1 MKRVFITICFV
12 VLLFAAPVYSE
23 LIDNNDGT
31 ITDTDT
37 GLMWLQDANVSGLLT
52 WSEAKSWVDNLSYAG
67 YDDWRLPND
76 FNDCIGYDCTDS
88 EMGHLYFSENVTA
101 VSPVLFINLKD
112 SADYWTG
119 SYPIVKTFNFSSGKD
134 SEGHEIFDKYNYA
147 MAVRDVTVVP
157 ESISSKLFFI
167 GAGVLIG
174 GTIIL
179 IMMVTI
185 MDRL

>member
-1 MKRVFITICFV
+1 MKKVFITICFV
-12 VLLFAAPVYSE
+12 VLLFSAPVYSE
-23 LIDNNDGT
+23 LIDNHDGT

-37 GLMWLQDANVSGLLT
+37 GLMWLQDANVSGSLT
-52 WSEAKSWVDNLSYAG
+52 WSEAKSWAHNLTHAG

-76 FNDCIGYDCTDS
+76 FNDCIGFDCRDS
-88 EMGHLYFSENVTA
+88 EMGHLYYSENVTTA
-101 VSPVLFINLKD
+101 SHSLFINIKD
-112 SADYWTG
+112 SVDYWTG
-119 SYPIVKTFNFSSGKD
+119 SYPIVKTFNFSNGRD
-134 SEGHEIFDKYNYA
+134 SEGHDIPHTYNYA
-147 MAVRDVTVVP
+147 MAVRDVAVVP

-179 IMMVTI
+179 IMVLTI

>member
-1 MKRVFITICFV
+1 MKCLVITLVILSRAV
-12 VLLFAAPVYSE
+12 AANAE
-23 LIDNNDGT
+23 LIINGDGT

-52 WSEAKSWVDNLSYAG
+52 WSEAKSWADNLFYAG
-67 YDDWRLPND
+67 YDDWRLPYD

-101 VSPVLFINLKD
+101 VSPGLFKNLQNSD
-112 SADYWTG
+112 DYWTG
-119 SYPIVKTFNFSSGKD
+119 SYPVVKTFNFSSGKD
-134 SEGHEIFDKYNYA
+134 SEGYDVPYKYNYA
-147 MAVRDVTVVP
+147 IAVRDVTVVP

-179 IMMVTI
+179 ILVLTI